1 MDGPSLGPCSGA
13 LQDREGYMLLLGA
26 GLSLILNSIA
36 AVCEGGA
43 RYLGMLLLFL

>member
-26 GLSLILNSIA
+26 SLILTVHSRLRRTMGIFTKAFA
-36 AVCEGGA
+36 ASS
-43 RYLGMLLLFL
+43 